1 MGDDAESDGEELIGI
16 SEVESYADRK
26 SIDQIVEERTNK
38 VEVTC
43 GLLWNFVLLN
53 FFPFLSLQLPLLC
66 YVMVLRDVRILILS
80 VPMVIRNT
88 HFMHQSLKQDER
100 QNSCDEG
107 QRHLLILE
115 VSWCICLG

>member
-43 GLLWNFVLLN
+43 GLL
-53 FFPFLSLQLPLLC
+53 
-66 YVMVLRDVRILILS
+66 
-80 VPMVIRNT
+80 
-88 HFMHQSLKQDER
+88 
-100 QNSCDEG
+100 
-107 QRHLLILE
+107 
-115 VSWCICLG
+115 